1 MRILFRGD
9 IVDRIIET
17 MQTMETMENQQ
28 IRVAL
33 DKHWAA
39 SSAGDL
45 EKEHDIYDDDVV
57 VDYPQS
63 GERIFSRHKI
73 QALRGHHPS
82 KPAGFT
88 IRRIIGNGDLWITE
102 YVIVHD
108 ERPVPTVSIMEFR
121 DGKVIHETQYFAEP
135 FEPPAWRARWVE
147 RVI

>member
-1 MRILFRGD
+1 MLA
-9 IVDRIIET
+9 
-17 MQTMETMENQQ
+17 MEDQQ
-28 IRVAL
+28 IRAVL
-33 DKHWAA
+33 DQHWAA
-39 SSAGDL
+39 SVAGDL
-45 EKEHDIYDDDVV
+45 EREHDIYDDHVV

-63 GERIFSRHKI
+63 REHIVSRRNI

-102 YVIVHD
+102 YVIIYD
-108 ERPVPTVSIMEFR
+108 GRPVPTISIMEFR

-147 RVI
+147 RMI

>member
-1 MRILFRGD
+1 MD
-9 IVDRIIET
+9 E
-17 MQTMETMENQQ
+17 QQ
-28 IRVAL
+28 IRAAL

-39 SSAGDL
+39 SAAGDL

-63 GERIFSRHKI
+63 GERIISRDNI

-102 YVIVHD
+102 YVIVYDGQNH
-108 ERPVPTVSIMEFR
+108 VPTVSIMEFR
-121 DGKVIHETQYFAEP
+121 DGKVIHETQYFVEP

-147 RVI
+147 RMS

>member
-1 MRILFRGD
+1 MD
-9 IVDRIIET
+9 T
-17 MQTMETMENQQ
+17 MDTMDTMENQQ

-39 SSAGDL
+39 SAAGDI

-63 GERIFSRHKI
+63 GERIISRHNI

-82 KPAGFT
+82 NPAGFS
-88 IRRIIGNGDLWITE
+88 IRRIIRNGDLWITE
-102 YVIVHD
+102 YVIVYD

-121 DGKVIHETQYFAEP
+121 DGKVIHETQYFAES